1 MDVRKRQFGSMA
13 KVFKCSSVEA
23 FGLNVEMMTS
33 EKRNQMLGTF
43 YRHRRD
49 FLKKLGLD
57 GVDEG
62 L

>member
-1 MDVRKRQFGSMA
+1 MA